1 MIVRNHF
8 DTAPRGTRLSARG
21 SALQAL
27 YSELAAR
34 DRELTRLRAC
44 IGGLR
49 SFALGGDVAHA
60 GERRPFDLLA
70 AVEAALRATQ
80 TDLSGVIVCVR
91 IQPLAVFGSLPGI
104 TQVLVHLFVNSAA
117 AMRETGR
124 PGVIHIDAA
133 VLGTRA
139 HLRVSDNGRGIA
151 PDVMDRIFEPFF
163 STGGPGLGLGLGLTI
178 SSAIVR
184 THGGVLSCSNRS
196 PHGARF
202 SFDLPNAA
210 SVAQRVGSRRPIAR
224 LGESAPLATIH
235 PHKESAP

>member
-1 MIVRNHF
+1 VRIHS
-8 DTAPRGTRLSARG
+8 DTAPRGARLTARG
-21 SALQAL
+21 STLQAL

-49 SFALGGDVAHA
+49 TFALGGDMAHA

-70 AVEAALRATQ
+70 AVEAALRAAQ
-80 TDLSGVIVCVR
+80 SELSGVIVCVR
-91 IQPLAVFGSLPGI
+91 IQPLAVFGSLAGV
-104 TQVLVHLFVNSAA
+104 TQVLIHLFVNAAA

-133 VLGTRA
+133 VLGARA
-139 HLRVSDNGRGIA
+139 QLRVSDNGHGIA
-151 PDVMDRIFEPFF
+151 PDVMGRIFEPFF
-163 STGGPGLGLGLGLTI
+163 STGGAGLGLGLGLTI

-184 THGGVLSCSNRS
+184 THGGRLACSNRF

-202 SFDLPNAA
+202 SFDLPSAA
-210 SVAQRVGSRRPIAR
+210 AVAHRVNSSPPIAR
-224 LGESAPLATIH
+224 SAESAQPATIDQ
-235 PHKESAP
+235 HKESAT